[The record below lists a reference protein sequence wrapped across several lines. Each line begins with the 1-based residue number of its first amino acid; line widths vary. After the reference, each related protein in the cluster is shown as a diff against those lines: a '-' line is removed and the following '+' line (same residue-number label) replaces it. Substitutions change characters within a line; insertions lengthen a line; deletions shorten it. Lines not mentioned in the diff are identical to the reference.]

1 MFTYQEALDYIL
13 GTPNPGSVYERNVI
27 NTLLKELG
35 EPQKGMKYVHIA
47 GTNGKGSTSAFMA
60 SILRCAGYRTGLY
73 TSPYIQRFN
82 ERIQVNG
89 VQIPDEAIAEITT
102 EIAAAVERVQAQ
114 GYRRPTIFELITAL
128 GFVWFKRSECDIVV
142 LEVGMGGRLDATNA
156 IDEAEVSIIT
166 NIGFDHME
174 FLGNTLPLIAGE
186 KAGIIKPG
194 GTVVLYGQSEEV
206 EAVFRAV
213 CKEKSAALIR
223 SDSSL
228 AAIREY
234 GLDGITFDF
243 GPHKGLKISL
253 LGRYQVRNACAAV
266 TAAEVLRGKGWA
278 VTDKA
283 LREGLE
289 KAHWPGRLELL
300 RRDPV
305 VIVDGAHNPQGAEAL
320 MEAMGLLFP
329 GKKLSIVVG
338 VLADKDYASS
348 LDIAKPYAKKFYAVT
363 PPSYRALASD
373 RLADEIHRHADV
385 PVEPFGSIPAALKA
399 ALNEAESD
407 DVICIFGSVYQ
418 VGEIRSYF
426 GRNSF

>member
-89 VQIPDEAIAEITT
+89 VEIPDEAVAEITT
-102 EIAAAVERVQAQ
+102 EIAAAAERVQAQ

-128 GFVWFKRSECDIVV
+128 GFVWFSRSRCDIVV

-174 FLGNTLPLIAGE
+174 FLGNTLPLIARE
-186 KAGIIKPG
+186 KAGIIKRG

-213 CKEKSAALIR
+213 CEEKNAVLLR

-228 AAIREY
+228 AVIREY
-234 GLDGITFDF
+234 GLDGTTFDF
-243 GPHKGLKISL
+243 GSHKGLKISL
-253 LGRYQVRNACAAV
+253 LGRYQARNACTAV
-266 TAAEVLRGKGWA
+266 TAAEALRGKGWA
-278 VTDKA
+278 VTEKA

-329 GKKLSIVVG
+329 GKKLNIVVG

-348 LDIAKPYAKKFYAVT
+348 IDIAAPFAKKFYAVT
-363 PPSYRALASD
+363 PPSYRALASE
-373 RLADEIHRHADV
+373 RLADEIQRHGGV
-385 PVEPFGSIPAALKA
+385 PVKSFGSIPAALQA
-399 ALNEAESD
+399 ALNESESD
-407 DVICIFGSVYQ
+407 DVVCIFGSLYQ
-418 VGEIRSYF
+418 VGEVRSYF
-426 GRNSF
+426 GRSSF